1 MVIVPALGEKS
12 DSPLGADK
20 TFDERGG
27 AGDTWSPKSRAAR
40 PLGLNVK
47 KEEEDLMFPTTS
59 RRSAH
64 APNPY
69 RGASPRSSG
78 AWRIALSVLCLIAG
92 EASAAEIKGKAT
104 DTGGGAVPGAAI
116 TVENATTAALSVAV
130 TDQAGAYSFPG
141 LPAGIYR
148 VIARAPGFS
157 QVARN
162 ITLAAEGDHAEV
174 NFVLAVG
181 NLQSEV
187 TVTASRN
194 ARDSLVIP
202 LRAESLGE
210 ETMAATNPA
219 SAGELMIEATGV
231 TPVGSGPFQM
241 RPRLRG
247 LDSTRVL
254 VLVDGERLN
263 NARTA
268 TDRAGVEVGLVD
280 ASSIE
285 SIEVVSGAG
294 SVLYG
299 SDALSGTVNILT
311 SQPQFADPARFTGS
325 ADGYYSSNEN
335 GLRGNLAVGVA
346 APRYAF
352 SLAGG
357 KESFDNYKSGG
368 KDGSVLEDSRPLYAN
383 KTLAQSDTGDLFGF
397 NFKAF
402 PDPFNAPFVRTSTEV
417 PTSFMDGT
425 TLNGNGIFSFNTKQN
440 LRVKYF
446 HREAKDVGFPDFV
459 PPQFFQG
466 IVLPH
471 SKIDK
476 ASARYEVRS
485 LNAWLSRLS
494 VTAYYQE
501 QDRLLRNVNIP
512 VQFPAPTA
520 GSFFPINIF
529 RLIINSDTGQKV
541 KTKGVD
547 LQSTFLVSTRNVL
560 TAGFTYYQDD
570 SADYRTSST
579 QLNLVGN
586 ISLGAR
592 GPQANVFPALV
603 PLGPPTVTKPT
614 RVPNATFGDVAVFAQ
629 DEWDVSEKFRVV
641 AGLRLD
647 GYKVNTEVTTGYNVD
662 AVIAGAK
669 PPIDPATL
677 PNPNGESIS
686 RTAFTGDL
694 GLIYKQS
701 EKLSFLAHY
710 GRSYRHPNLEELLFA
725 GPATIGSIAPNI
737 TVGPEKGDNI
747 DLGLKF
753 RSSKVQGSVSYFN
766 NKYSDFISTE
776 ITALT
781 ASSSI
786 SQAINFA
793 DVRIQGVEG
802 DIQGSWRQGP
812 SIVSLFAN
820 GAYNKGEVLKGANPL
835 AKTSIAG
842 TPQDNITPFKMIAG
856 LRLSDRKE
864 HFWGEYSLRHQKQV
878 DRVAATLK
886 DSPFLIFQD
895 LAALAGF
902 TIHRLGVG
910 YDWRKDRNSL
920 GLTVN
925 VENLGNTFYREQFQ
939 FAPARGRTI
948 TVGLRLRTM

>member
-1 MVIVPALGEKS
+1 ML
-12 DSPLGADK
+12 PL
-20 TFDERGG
+20 R
-27 AGDTWSPKSRAAR
+27 
-40 PLGLNVK
+40 
-47 KEEEDLMFPTTS
+47 TS
-59 RRSAH
+59 RSLPLRFLGRA
-64 APNPY
+64 
-69 RGASPRSSG
+69 
-78 AWRIALSVLCLIAG
+78 CLLLFATQV
-92 EASAAEIKGKAT
+92 SAAEIKGTALDSVGGALAGAQIVAENITTGAQSIAIT
-104 DTGGGAVPGAAI
+104 DTAGHYSI
-116 TVENATTAALSVAV
+116 TS
-130 TDQAGAYSFPG
+130 
-141 LPAGIYR
+141 LPVGIYR
-148 VIARAPGFS
+148 ILAKAAGFS
-157 QVARN
+157 QASRN
-162 ITLAAEGDHAEV
+162 ITLDTETSSTEI
-174 NFVLAVG
+174 NFALSVG
-181 NLQSEV
+181 NLESEV
-187 TVTASRN
+187 NVTASRN
-194 ARDSLVIP
+194 ARDSLIVP

-210 ETMAATNPA
+210 QTKAAVNPA
-219 SAGELMIEATGV
+219 SAGELMVEATGV

-280 ASSIE
+280 ASSVE
-285 SIEVVSGAG
+285 SVEVVSGSG

-299 SDALSGTVNILT
+299 TDALSGTVNILT
-311 SQPQFADPARFTGS
+311 SQPTFADKARFVGS
-325 ADGYYSSNEN
+325 ADGYYSSNER
-335 GLRGNLAVGVA
+335 GRRGNLAAGVA

-352 SLAGG
+352 SLSGG
-357 KESFDNYKSGG
+357 KESFKNYKSGG

-383 KTLAQSDTGDLFGF
+383 KTLVQSDTGDLFGF

-402 PDPFNAPFVRTSTEV
+402 PDPFNAPFVRTSTEI

-425 TLNGNGIFSFNTKQN
+425 TVNGNGIVSLNDKQS

-466 IVLPH
+466 IILPH

-476 ASARYEVRS
+476 GSARYEARS
-485 LNAWLSRLS
+485 LNSWFSHLR

-547 LQSTFLVSTRNVL
+547 LQTTFLVSTRNVL
-560 TAGFTYYQDD
+560 TAGFTYYQDE

-586 ISLGAR
+586 IALGAR

-603 PLGPPTVTKPT
+603 PLGPPSLRKPT
-614 RVPNATFGDVAVFAQ
+614 RVPNATFGDVAAFAQ
-629 DEWDVSEKFRVV
+629 DEWDVSEKLRIV
-641 AGLRLD
+641 AGVRVD
-647 GYKVNTEVTTGYNVD
+647 GYRVNTKATAGYNID
-662 AVIAGAK
+662 AVISGTK
-669 PPIDPATL
+669 PAINPATL
-677 PNPNGESIS
+677 PNPTGDHLS
-686 RTAFTGDL
+686 RSAFTGDI
-694 GLIYKQS
+694 GLVFKQS
-701 EKLSFLAHY
+701 DKVSFLAHY

-753 RSSKVQGSVSYFN
+753 RSARVQGSLSYFN
-766 NKYSDFISTE
+766 NKYTDFISTE

-781 ASSSI
+781 ASSSV

-793 DVRIQGVEG
+793 NVRIQGVEG
-802 DIQGSWRQGP
+802 DIHGSWRQGP
-812 SIVSLFAN
+812 TIVSLFAN
-820 GAYNKGEVLKGANPL
+820 GSYNKGDVLKGTNPL
-835 AKTSIAG
+835 TKASIAG
-842 TPQDNITPFKMIAG
+842 TPQDNITPFKLIAG
-856 LRLSDRKE
+856 LRFSDRKE
-864 HFWGEYSLRHQKQV
+864 HFWGEYSLRHQEKV
-878 DRVAATLK
+878 DRVATTLK

-895 LAALAGF
+895 LAGLAGF
-902 TIHRLGVG
+902 TISRIGIG
-910 YDWRKDRNSL
+910 YDWRQDRKSV
-920 GLTVN
+920 GVTVN
-925 VENLGNTFYREQFQ
+925 LENIGNKFYREQFQ

-948 TVGLRLRTM
+948 TVGLRLRTR